1 MKPEMNRPVP
11 AVTMC
16 IMKTY
21 QVIAFLATATLMFG
35 ACAGSAEGD
44 TDMIAIGEKFVE
56 FELPA
61 HDGTSVSSRDL
72 EGRPYLLFFYPKA
85 DTPG

>member
-1 MKPEMNRPVP
+1 MNRPVFT
-11 AVTMC
+11 VILCM
-16 IMKTY
+16 MKTY
-21 QVIAFLATATLMFG
+21 RVIAFLAAATLIFG
-35 ACAGSAEGD
+35 ASVGSAEGD
-44 TDMIAIGEKFVE
+44 TDMIAVGERFVE

-61 HDGTSVSSRDL
+61 HDGTSVLSRDL

>member
-1 MKPEMNRPVP
+1 
-11 AVTMC
+11 MC

-21 QVIAFLATATLMFG
+21 QVMAFLAAATLIFG
-35 ACAGSAEGD
+35 ASVGSAEGD

-61 HDGTSVSSRDL
+61 HDGTSVRSRDL

>member
-1 MKPEMNRPVP
+1 MELFLW
-11 AVTMC
+11 AVTLCM
-16 IMKTY
+16 MKTHRM
-21 QVIAFLATATLMFG
+21 IAILAVAVLIVG
-35 ACAGSAEGD
+35 ASVGSAEGES
-44 TDMIAIGEKFVE
+44 DMIAVGEKFVD

-61 HDGTSVSSRDL
+61 HDGTTVLSRDL